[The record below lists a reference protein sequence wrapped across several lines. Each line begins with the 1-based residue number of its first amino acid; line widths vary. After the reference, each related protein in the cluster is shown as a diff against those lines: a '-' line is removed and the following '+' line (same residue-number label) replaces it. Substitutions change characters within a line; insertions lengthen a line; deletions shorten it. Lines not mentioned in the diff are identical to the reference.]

1 MTQQFLLPLCC
12 ALMMMMKAA
21 WSRQQLAHPFK
32 CALVIMTMQKMSY
45 LCENIVYFNN
55 IACILEYV
63 GCGLF
68 WVMVGATPRSEN
80 TERFYLSFIFTTMSI
95 CCMILRRVCFNNH

>member
-12 ALMMMMKAA
+12 ALMMMMMKVA

-32 CALVIMTMQKMSY
+32 CALVIMTMQKISY
-45 LCENIVYFNN
+45 LCENSVYFNN

-68 WVMVGATPRSEN
+68 WVMVAARSAN
-80 TERFYLSFIFTTMSI
+80 TTVF
-95 CCMILRRVCFNNH
+95 